1 MHIKKTGIYNSLII
15 SILTLALV
23 ACGGGGGG
31 DSLLDQINNQ
41 NNSSSSIG
49 GGNSST
55 PDTTVAQQIGFG
67 SGSTFQEGAIGVSI
81 GEGAL
86 SAGGETTLTVNIVSN
101 TGDLVT
107 ESAAV
112 TFNSRCVAAN
122 SAELSVDGVA
132 TKTVTTTTG
141 EASVLYTA
149 KGCVGEDR
157 ITASATIGGNSL
169 SAQHTITVES
179 DTVGSISFVEA
190 SPSLISL
197 KGTGGNEASTVKFL
211 VTGSTGAPVQG
222 VCVAFELNTSVGGL
236 TLADSK
242 CENSDPD
249 GSKMAKT
256 GPNGHASISVLAG
269 TIATP
274 VTVTARDT
282 DTQLSTQSKG
292 LRVSTGVP
300 DQKSMSLSASVKNPA
315 GWEYDEEEV
324 SFTILLADA
333 FNNPPADGTAV
344 AFTTSGGAITDSC
357 VTENGKCVVT
367 WRSQDPRPAN
377 GRVTVLAHT
386 TGNESFER
394 NDGNGWYDADVDIF
408 AAANEDNPACAFNA
422 PPSTASGNANACDD
436 LGEAYLDA
444 NYNGVRDDGEAIID
458 FNDDEQHSVRGDGI
472 YNGILCRTEDVRS
485 ASNPDGTCTKTG
497 VTIRKDYVIT
507 MSSEHPYLE
516 GNRLVGQ
523 PTSVTLT
530 AGETVEITVI
540 LEDINGNALPAGTE
554 VTIDTTE
561 ADNLSATPSSITI
574 PSTTEPQSFT
584 VRLRGTDDVEA
595 PTGFLFFDITG
606 PKELNTQT
614 APTFIN

>member
-179 DTVGSISFVEA
+179 DTVGSISFVEE
-190 SPSLISL
+190 SPSLICL
-197 KGTGGNEASTVKFL
+197 
-211 VTGSTGAPVQG
+211 
-222 VCVAFELNTSVGGL
+222 
-236 TLADSK
+236 
-242 CENSDPD
+242 
-249 GSKMAKT
+249 
-256 GPNGHASISVLAG
+256 
-269 TIATP
+269 
-274 VTVTARDT
+274 
-282 DTQLSTQSKG
+282 
-292 LRVSTGVP
+292 
-300 DQKSMSLSASVKNPA
+300 
-315 GWEYDEEEV
+315 
-324 SFTILLADA
+324 
-333 FNNPPADGTAV
+333 
-344 AFTTSGGAITDSC
+344 
-357 VTENGKCVVT
+357 
-367 WRSQDPRPAN
+367 
-377 GRVTVLAHT
+377 
-386 TGNESFER
+386 
-394 NDGNGWYDADVDIF
+394 
-408 AAANEDNPACAFNA
+408 
-422 PPSTASGNANACDD
+422 
-436 LGEAYLDA
+436 
-444 NYNGVRDDGEAIID
+444 
-458 FNDDEQHSVRGDGI
+458 
-472 YNGILCRTEDVRS
+472 
-485 ASNPDGTCTKTG
+485 
-497 VTIRKDYVIT
+497 
-507 MSSEHPYLE
+507 
-516 GNRLVGQ
+516 
-523 PTSVTLT
+523 
-530 AGETVEITVI
+530 
-540 LEDINGNALPAGTE
+540 
-554 VTIDTTE
+554 
-561 ADNLSATPSSITI
+561 
-574 PSTTEPQSFT
+574 
-584 VRLRGTDDVEA
+584 
-595 PTGFLFFDITG
+595 
-606 PKELNTQT
+606 
-614 APTFIN
+614 